1 MLRFKREYFSNRS
14 SSWIQATTPCR
25 RTTFHQSFIPG
36 KRYSSTN
43 ASDTARLQ
51 RSGNLKDNL
60 PAAWSFW
67 FAGVVCLGTIGVV
80 EWKRSEP
87 FRHTV
92 HAAVRCSRVARMIIL
107 FSCSCLCSNPVDHNI
122 TGAAILGAVDY
133 KLSFVKSYGSEE
145 ARLEAYSKC
154 HKRSAERLLKAL
166 LANGGAPNLMD
177 IVCIQTLRRVYSQSY
192 RRIHK
197 IGPTY
202 GVIVSCC
209 LITLTLNA

>member
-1 MLRFKREYFSNRS
+1 MLRLKRECFSNRS

-25 RTTFHQSFIPG
+25 RTTFNQSFIPG

-51 RSGNLKDNL
+51 RSGNLKDDL

-67 FAGVVCLGTIGVV
+67 FAGAVCLGTIGVV

-107 FSCSCLCSNPVDHNI
+107 FRGLVCALTLPIIISQVLRFSVPWI
-122 TGAAILGAVDY
+122 TN
-133 KLSFVKSYGSEE
+133 
-145 ARLEAYSKC
+145 C
-154 HKRSAERLLKAL
+154 
-166 LANGGAPNLMD
+166 P
-177 IVCIQTLRRVYSQSY
+177 SQSLTGRRKRVS
-192 RRIHK
+192 RRIQSVTNAVLSVCSRH
-197 IGPTY
+197 Y
-202 GVIVSCC
+202 WLMEVR
-209 LITLTLNA
+209 LI